1 MVLFLCV
8 CVYESRE
15 PWLSYYNV
23 LGRLSPEVVDLDV
36 VRAVERVDVTDARK
50 VEARA
55 QFQFEGV
62 VDALVVLLVA
72 DVGLV

>member
-1 MVLFLCV
+1 M
-8 CVYESRE
+8 YESRE